1 LTKTYCIDKLRF
13 MSDDLRSQIGPR
25 KRAQLVKGLD
35 RMVASGRVTESEA
48 ERLRATDDPGAFET
62 AVQDIRVR
70 HAGAKLKAAVDGG
83 HMTQAEANANL
94 ERLRSGDHMQSLRA
108 YLRKILPGDRK

>member
-1 LTKTYCIDKLRF
+1 
-13 MSDDLRSQIGPR
+13 MNSDSTDQTGPR

-48 ERLRATDDPGAFET
+48 ERLRSTDDPGEFET
-62 AVQDIRVR
+62 AVRDIRVR
-70 HAGAKLKAAVDGG
+70 HAGAKLKVAVEGG
-83 HMTQAEANANL
+83 HMTREEADASL

-108 YLRKILPGDRK
+108 YLRKILPKDRK

>member
-1 LTKTYCIDKLRF
+1 MTE
-13 MSDDLRSQIGPR
+13 DLDHETGPR

-48 ERLRATDDPGAFET
+48 ERLRATDDPGEFET
-62 AVQDIRVR
+62 AVRDIRVR
-70 HAGAKLKAAVDGG
+70 HAGAKLTAAVEGG
-83 HMTQAEANANL
+83 QMTQEEANANL